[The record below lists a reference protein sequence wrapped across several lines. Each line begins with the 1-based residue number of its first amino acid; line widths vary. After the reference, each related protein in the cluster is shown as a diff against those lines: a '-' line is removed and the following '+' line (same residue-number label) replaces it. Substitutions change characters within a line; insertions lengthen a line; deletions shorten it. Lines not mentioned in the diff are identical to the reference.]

1 MPDLSMQGGY
11 TKNLQILI
19 TYFFF
24 LLKFVS
30 ILINMDISDNKIAV
44 NTKIYISIKLL
55 WATSNLKTLKT
66 KSAKFIW
73 HFSTL

>member
-24 LLKFVS
+24 LKFVS
-30 ILINMDISDNKIAV
+30 ILINMDISDNKIAIS
-44 NTKIYISIKLL
+44 TKIYNSIKLL